1 MHVLAIAT
9 ENCRLTILKLV
20 HISIDDHIAMIVHV
34 TSICMVYDVLGHIY
48 IYNWDSFYENGPS
61 FIIIKSYK
69 IALHLNRNNFRTIKA
84 INFLFSTL
92 HTTPFLYGK
101 IHFGVLHLLRARIA
115 TSDTPPGSN
124 ST

>member
-1 MHVLAIAT
+1 MYTALMQMAPDMYT
-9 ENCRLTILKLV
+9 
-20 HISIDDHIAMIVHV
+20 VHV
-34 TSICMVYDVLGHIY
+34 YMYSVHVDKNRYIY
-48 IYNWDSFYENGPS
+48 IYMGQFHENGPS
-61 FIIIKSYK
+61 FILIKSYK

-84 INFLFSTL
+84 INVLFSTL

-101 IHFGVLHLLRARIA
+101 IHFGVLHLLRARIT

>member
-1 MHVLAIAT
+1 MNVY
-9 ENCRLTILKLV
+9 
-20 HISIDDHIAMIVHV
+20 
-34 TSICMVYDVLGHIY
+34 ICMYIY
-48 IYNWDSFYENGPS
+48 IIIWDSFHENGPS
-61 FIIIKSYK
+61 FMIIKSYK
-69 IALHLNRNNFRTIKA
+69 IAMYLNRNNFRTVKA
-84 INFLFSTL
+84 INFLLSKL